1 MHHIKLSHHYKSQEQ
16 HLVYGIAVAMTA
28 NKIEKMKKYHHIII
42 LVIFFVA
49 VMLLSFMKQLKLDI
63 QNIQNREEQFKMM
76 NIAEIVSRYENIK
89 FETIKNK
96 MILTFYIEN
105 RIYKILEI
113 QKHKRNFKILILP
126 NNIKKVIKLEELEEL
141 ILSIEKQ
148 NIEVNQDVDK
158 IKKKYKVGMKVR
170 LIKMYDYISPIP
182 PLTTGIIENID
193 DMGTLHILWENGK
206 IL

>member
-1 MHHIKLSHHYKSQEQ
+1 
-16 HLVYGIAVAMTA
+16 
-28 NKIEKMKKYHHIII
+28 
-42 LVIFFVA
+42 
-49 VMLLSFMKQLKLDI
+49 
-63 QNIQNREEQFKMM
+63 
-76 NIAEIVSRYENIK
+76 
-89 FETIKNK
+89 

-105 RIYKILEI
+105 RIYKIVEI

-206 IL
+206 ILGVIVGIDKFEIICPVCSTKLKKVDNNYLCPNCNEIGDD